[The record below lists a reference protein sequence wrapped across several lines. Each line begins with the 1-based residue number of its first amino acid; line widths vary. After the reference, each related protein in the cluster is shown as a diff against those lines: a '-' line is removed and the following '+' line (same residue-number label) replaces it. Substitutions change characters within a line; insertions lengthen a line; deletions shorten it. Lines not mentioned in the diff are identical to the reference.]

1 MNNKATEGVYG
12 RGWAFPPSFNTNM
25 NANTGAGVAMV
36 VDIDD
41 IRQSLLILFSTQ
53 PYERIMR
60 PDYGCDLQSAVFE
73 NISNDLIA
81 DITGK
86 ITDSILRYEQ
96 RVTLVAL
103 DITQDKKYPYVLR
116 ILLTYRVRGMEAEQQ
131 LDGQIDLGE
140 GQRRGLF
147 L

>member
-1 MNNKATEGVYG
+1 MNNKTTEGVFG

-25 NANTGAGVAMV
+25 NANTSGVAMV
-36 VDIDD
+36 LDIED

-81 DITGK
+81 DISSK

-96 RVTLVAL
+96 RVTLVSL
-103 DITQDKKYPYVLR
+103 DITQDKKHPYVLR

-131 LDGQIDLGE
+131 INGQLDLGE
-140 GQRRGLF
+140 GLRKGLF